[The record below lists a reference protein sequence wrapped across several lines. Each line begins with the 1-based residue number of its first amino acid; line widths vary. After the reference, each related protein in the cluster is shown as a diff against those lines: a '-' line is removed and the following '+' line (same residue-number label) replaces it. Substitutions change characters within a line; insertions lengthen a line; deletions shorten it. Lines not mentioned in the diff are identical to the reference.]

1 MKTHNNALTDLALN
15 MYIVHGPVSE
25 VLLKE
30 IKETIKSINTNGTH
44 SKNKSKLGQPRVSDL
59 NYRHV
64 RNKNV

>member
-1 MKTHNNALTDLALN
+1 MKTHNNALTDLALS

-44 SKNKSKLGQPRVSDL
+44 SKN
-59 NYRHV
+59 
-64 RNKNV
+64 